1 MANIEDR
8 APQSGAAAPNIL
20 WIFGDQHRAQAL
32 GLVGDANVSTPNI
45 DALAAGGVVFDRAVA
60 GCPLCCPY
68 RGSLLSGRY
77 PHKAVPGHQMRL
89 PPEFLTIAQ
98 PFNAAGYDTAW
109 FGKWHLDGF
118 QEREGRAALHE
129 VPKERRGG
137 FDTWIGYENNN
148 AQYDAWV
155 HGHRGE
161 EEIEVQRLERYETD
175 ALTDLLIEHIHNRAK
190 GDVPFFASLSV
201 QPPHDPYVAPPEWM
215 GRHRPGA
222 IELRPNVPPVVHIE
236 ERARRDLAGYYAMI
250 ENLDWNLGRV
260 VEVLRAEGLY
270 DNTHIVFFSD
280 HGDLHGSHGQF
291 RKTAPWEEAI
301 RVPCV
306 IGGGRRYEMKSG
318 VRTDVPLN
326 HVDMG
331 PTTLGL
337 CGIEVP
343 DWMPGTDYSHRRLRK
358 VPSGAEPDSAYL
370 QLVVPT
376 GHGDSVDRP
385 WRGVVTRDG
394 WKYVV
399 LEHQPWLMF
408 NLAED
413 PYELANLAH
422 NTAFR
427 AERKRLQDRLEAWI
441 DETSDVFAMP
451 EI

>member
-1 MANIEDR
+1 MT
-8 APQSGAAAPNIL
+8 APNLI

-32 GLVGDANVSTPNI
+32 GLAGDTNVSTPNI
-45 DALAAGGVVFDRAVA
+45 DALAAGGVTFDRAVA
-60 GCPLCCPY
+60 GTPLCCPY

-77 PHKAVPGHQMRL
+77 PHKAVPGHQMQL
-89 PPEFLTIAQ
+89 SPDLFTIAQ
-98 PFNAAGYDTAW
+98 PFKAAGYSTAW
-109 FGKWHLDGF
+109 FGKWHVDGF
-118 QEREGRAALHE
+118 QEREGRAAFHHI
-129 VPKERRGG
+129 PKTRRGG

-161 EEIEVQRLERYETD
+161 DEVELQRLQGYETD
-175 ALTDLLIEHIHNRAK
+175 ALTDLLIAHIGAQAD
-190 GDVPFFASLSV
+190 GDQPFFASLSA
-201 QPPHDPYVAPPEWM
+201 QPPHDPYEAPSEAM
-215 GRHRPGA
+215 GRHVPGR
-222 IELRPNVPPVVHIE
+222 IQLRPNVPPVARVV

-260 VEVLRAEGLY
+260 VGALRAAGLY
-270 DNTHIVFFSD
+270 DHTHIVFFSD
-280 HGDLHGSHGQF
+280 HGDQHGSHGQF
-291 RKTAPWEEAI
+291 RKTAPWEESI

-306 IGGGRRYEMKSG
+306 VGGGRRYEMKSG
-318 VRTDVPLN
+318 VRTDAPIN

-331 PTTLGL
+331 PTSLGL

-343 DWMPGTDYSHRRLRK
+343 DWMPGSDYSHQRLRK
-358 VPSGAEPDSAYL
+358 MASGSEPDSAYL

-385 WRGVVTRDG
+385 WRGIVTRDG
-394 WKYVV
+394 WKYVA
-399 LEHQPWLMF
+399 LERQPWLMF

-427 AERKRLQDRLEAWI
+427 GERERLQRRLAQWI
-441 DETSDVFAMP
+441 DETGDVFALP
-451 EI
+451 EL